1 MTSFLSVVVP
11 VSERRR
17 FAPATLIHALRL
29 KQSARVF
36 SHLLQHLPKERE
48 TDRLRV
54 SISINHLLS
63 LSLSLTHLSIE
74 HTFTCTGS
82 FKSTLVS
89 KCFSDS
95 FTSSRETAAA
105 AMEVLVAVE
114 VEEHEDL
121 LSRPTSLILISIS
134 LSLSLKICFSS
145 IEPEKKKHSKSFV
158 CSRKRRGERGKETE
172 GGGGGWISSS
182 FYCFVLMS
190 RRRASS
196 SSSCRRTIWK
206 TYFFIFLLRKRQ
218 K

>member
-134 LSLSLKICFSS
+134 LSLSQNLFFFNWTG
-145 IEPEKKKHSKSFV
+145 KKKHSKSFV

-172 GGGGGWISSS
+172 GGGGGWRSSS